1 MVKVYDDGDAI
12 SEHQSLKLWATVRR
26 SAWAG
31 SDSNRFKAHPSGMAS
46 LQLVMALVKF
56 TGEYLKRA

>member
-1 MVKVYDDGDAI
+1 MVKVYDDADAI

-31 SDSNRFKAHPSGMAS
+31 SDSNRFKAHPFAVGHGSSQIQWGI
-46 LQLVMALVKF
+46 
-56 TGEYLKRA
+56 LKRA